1 VTKWIEIFPENINQ
15 RDLQEV
21 TNCLKSGGVAIIPT
35 DSIYAIVADL
45 YHKDAMNKLCR
56 LIGKKPNKANLSIL
70 CKDLSNLAKYTNQL
84 PNSVYKAMNR
94 LLPGPFTFVLQAG
107 KEVPRIFR
115 QNKKTIGIRVP
126 DNAITQAL
134 IQQLGNPLVSSSIH
148 ADDEIQEYL
157 TEPEEIYEVWMNKI
171 DYLVSGGAGTNVGT
185 TVLDATSADI
195 SLIREGLGFERL

>member
-1 VTKWIEIFPENINQ
+1 
-15 RDLQEV
+15 
-21 TNCLKSGGVAIIPT
+21 
-35 DSIYAIVADL
+35 
-45 YHKDAMNKLCR
+45 MNKLCK
-56 LIGKKPNKANLSIL
+56 LIGKNPNKANLSIL

-84 PNSVYKAMNR
+84 PNSVYKVMNR

-126 DNAITQAL
+126 NNPITQAL

-157 TEPEEIYEVWMNKI
+157 TEPEEIYEEWMNKI
-171 DYLVSGGAGTNVGT
+171 DYLVSGGAGANVGT

-195 SLIREGLGFERL
+195 TLIREGLGYEQL